1 MKGKLLKRMCV
12 VALSAVMLGGVGMTG
27 AVPFVDTAVTVSA
40 ASVYGDFEY
49 TVTNGKATIKKYT
62 GNSTSVS
69 IPASINGY
77 CVVSIGDDA
86 FQYCRSLTNVTIPY
100 SVTSIGDAAF
110 FGCTGLTSVTIPDSI
125 TSIGSYAF
133 ASSGLTSVTIPDSV
147 TTIGNYA
154 FRTCTSLISVTIPDS
169 VTNIGDSAFYYCISL
184 TSVTI
189 PGSVKSIGTD
199 TFYGCS
205 NVNSVTLLSGVE
217 SIGYHAFARLAS
229 LEKIIIPKTVNVID
243 QYALSSANSSLAVRC
258 DPKSYACKWAKTN
271 GWQYEDNTGDP
282 LINCASIVKDV
293 YAPNEMFVVSSD
305 AEAGTAPYLY
315 SLYYRKAGTSAWTVA
330 QAYTEQTKLP
340 ITLTE
345 PGYYE
350 LRANVADEAGEV
362 VRKEFT
368 VKIADTLTLD
378 AAVDTQKIRYGNP
391 VNITCESAGGLG
403 EHEYAVYT
411 KKTGDTDWIMLSDY
425 GTETAYV
432 FTPETAGTY
441 TVRVDAKDED
451 NVMASKEMS
460 FTVVGDSSLT
470 ASVSIDFIRLGD
482 TVELTYAA
490 KGGFN
495 QYEYAVSVK
504 RNGEDEWI
512 QLSNYNTDKKLSFTP
527 EKSGVYTFR
536 VDARDADGV
545 VVSSEETSFEV
556 GQNLTN
562 TSVLNAERIIVGSKV
577 KVRCFAE
584 GGSGDY
590 QYAVYYKKS
599 SAKVWARASAYS
611 KKNIVVLTPQAA
623 VSYDVRVDIK
633 DTEGTVVSKQ
643 LKLTVAKELANTS
656 KFGAESITLGS
667 KVKVRCFAT
676 GGMGDYQYAVY
687 YKKHT
692 SEKWSKLRDYG
703 TSNIVML
710 KPGVAV
716 PYDVRVDVMDKSG
729 KVASKTLTLTVT
741 E

>member
-350 LRANVADEAGEV
+350 LRANVADDAGEIA
-362 VRKEFT
+362 RKEFT
-368 VKIADTLTLD
+368 VKIADTLTIE

-391 VNITCESAGGLG
+391 INITCESAGGLG

-411 KKTGDTDWIMLSDY
+411 KKTGDTDWTMLSDY

-656 KFGAESITLGS
+656 KLSADTIRLGE

>member
-350 LRANVADEAGEV
+350 LRANVADEAGEIA
-362 VRKEFT
+362 RKEFT
-368 VKIADTLTLD
+368 VKIADTLTIE

-391 VNITCESAGGLG
+391 INITCESAGGLG

-411 KKTGDTDWIMLSDY
+411 KKTGDTDWTMLSDY

>member
-1 MKGKLLKRMCV
+1 M
-12 VALSAVMLGGVGMTG
+12 
-27 AVPFVDTAVTVSA
+27 
-40 ASVYGDFEY
+40 
-49 TVTNGKATIKKYT
+49 
-62 GNSTSVS
+62 
-69 IPASINGY
+69 
-77 CVVSIGDDA
+77 
-86 FQYCRSLTNVTIPY
+86 
-100 SVTSIGDAAF
+100 
-110 FGCTGLTSVTIPDSI
+110 
-125 TSIGSYAF
+125 
-133 ASSGLTSVTIPDSV
+133 
-147 TTIGNYA
+147 
-154 FRTCTSLISVTIPDS
+154 
-169 VTNIGDSAFYYCISL
+169 
-184 TSVTI
+184 
-189 PGSVKSIGTD
+189 
-199 TFYGCS
+199 
-205 NVNSVTLLSGVE
+205 
-217 SIGYHAFARLAS
+217 
-229 LEKIIIPKTVNVID
+229 
-243 QYALSSANSSLAVRC
+243 
-258 DPKSYACKWAKTN
+258 
-271 GWQYEDNTGDP
+271 
-282 LINCASIVKDV
+282 
-293 YAPNEMFVVSSD
+293 
-305 AEAGTAPYLY
+305 
-315 SLYYRKAGTSAWTVA
+315 
-330 QAYTEQTKLP
+330 
-340 ITLTE
+340 
-345 PGYYE
+345 
-350 LRANVADEAGEV
+350 ADEAGEIA
-362 VRKEFT
+362 RKEFT
-368 VKIADTLTLD
+368 VKIADTLTIE

-391 VNITCESAGGLG
+391 INITCESAGGLG

-460 FTVVGDSSLT
+460 FTVVGDSSVT
-470 ASVSIDFIRLGD
+470 TSVSIDFIRLGD

-716 PYDVRVDVMDKSG
+716 PYDVRVDVKDAAG
-729 KVASKTLTLTVT
+729 KVASKTLSLIVT